1 MNLIQPLVAGIV
13 WTGLSIIALVLLS
26 QGLNMTGLAY
36 WQQAAYLMMAST
48 VASLAVMD
56 FTERAYHNSKAGKK

>member
-13 WTGLSIIALVLLS
+13 WTGLSIIALVLTA
-26 QGLNMTGLAY
+26 QGLNMTGLTY
-36 WQQAAYLMMAST
+36 WQQAAYLLMGAA

-56 FTERAYHNSKAGKK
+56 FTTRSYYNSKAGKK